1 MRDLVKVKHPLRC
14 FVGPLDFYNI
24 IMEHM
29 KDADC
34 GAFVRR
40 ILILVFVVYLH
51 KCSWEHFIAVWN
63 CLDDINRNTEEGDHK
78 SSLVQIFVS
87 CRKLPDAILL
97 DLCQAQA
104 SVSGAPNHDENW
116 DDVVK
121 EEEKRSCA
129 KTEQSA
135 LFPKRKKTHVS
146 FLI

>member
-1 MRDLVKVKHPLRC
+1 M
-14 FVGPLDFYNI
+14 
-24 IMEHM
+24 
-29 KDADC
+29 
-34 GAFVRR
+34 
-40 ILILVFVVYLH
+40 
-51 KCSWEHFIAVWN
+51 
-63 CLDDINRNTEEGDHK
+63 DDINRNTEEGDHK
-78 SSLVQIFVS
+78 SSIVQIFVS

-104 SVSGAPNHDENW
+104 SVSGAPDHDENW

-135 LFPKRKKTHVS
+135 LFPKRKKTHVL